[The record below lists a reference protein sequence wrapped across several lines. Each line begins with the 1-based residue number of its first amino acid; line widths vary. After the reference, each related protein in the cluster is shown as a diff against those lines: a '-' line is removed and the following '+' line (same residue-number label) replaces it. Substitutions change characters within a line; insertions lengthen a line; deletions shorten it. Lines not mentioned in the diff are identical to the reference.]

1 MRPAL
6 HATGADWP
14 GGQPPHPESGAWDGL
29 VCSEAGRPGPR
40 ALLGSTALR
49 KNLQAIRA
57 LPPGSPASQALPRLF
72 HVATMSLAFLVPGGC
87 AEPMAPAH
95 GCRGM
100 AV

>member
-6 HATGADWP
+6 HATGAYWP

-40 ALLGSTALR
+40 APLGSTALR

-72 HVATMSLAFLVPGGC
+72 HVATMRLWPS
-87 AEPMAPAH
+87 
-95 GCRGM
+95 
-100 AV
+100 